1 MLGGLEP
8 LSLSSRCESRWAWI
22 RVSCFSRSTFDDGQQ
37 RSAGGTERSADGD
50 QAVDRGTRKGERFLL
65 REAPWHRSAL
75 PGISFFWRIVSVVV
89 VQYFYLKRLILSNS
103 LQKLSYLLKEG
114 RPRRHA
120 CLLATSL
127 TGLRQVVG
135 AVSWAQVKG
144 QSLQWGSLLQQ
155 VCLQPKFCFV
165 VRYFLYLYSFRVWM
179 RLTVSSVSPIPA
191 SDATMAQ
198 KIQLYFLHVPEIS
211 FILRIGSQLVDEL
224 MLIISLVSGDRFVRV
239 YPEGLERVVR
249 HRGRLRGPG
258 GRRNPTSPWRRGV
271 LEKKI
276 ADWLH
281 RRVLWR
287 RHWFPHQ
294 QKSGQ

>member
-1 MLGGLEP
+1 ML
-8 LSLSSRCESRWAWI
+8 A
-22 RVSCFSRSTFDDGQQ
+22 
-37 RSAGGTERSADGD
+37 
-50 QAVDRGTRKGERFLL
+50 
-65 REAPWHRSAL
+65 
-75 PGISFFWRIVSVVV
+75 
-89 VQYFYLKRLILSNS
+89 KRLPARNIV
-103 LQKLSYLLKEG
+103 KLFE
-114 RPRRHA
+114 
-120 CLLATSL
+120 TDL
-127 TGLRQVVG
+127 TTLVVD
-135 AVSWAQVKG
+135 AVSWAHFFQVKG
-144 QSLQWGSLLQQ
+144 QSLQLQQ
-155 VCLQPKFCFV
+155 VCLQPEFCFV
-165 VRYFLYLYSFRVWM
+165 VRYFLYLYSYSVAM
-179 RLTVSSVSPIPA
+179 KPTVSSVSSIPA
-191 SDATMAQ
+191 SDATKAQ

-276 ADWLH
+276 ADWHH

-287 RHWFPHQ
+287 HHWFPHQ